1 MIDMASQ
8 KHSVNMLLDELRNLC
23 NESNDQLTVEKLK
36 GLLKAFG
43 KDDGIK
49 HPDDIELFTHQQ
61 FAFAVSNSGDAM
73 LITSKENGKESPYP
87 IIQYANSSFVQ
98 MTGYALEEI
107 IGKGVDLLHGPK
119 TDPKTL
125 DQIRTAL
132 STGQPIKTDILN
144 YRKDGSEYW
153 GELSIVPIAD
163 SNGSS
168 INCFVV
174 EREITERIRM
184 EEALIESEKRFKS
197 LADSVPVMIWQT
209 NLNRECVYLN
219 KVWLEFT
226 GQTLEQEVGKKFG
239 KGIHPEDLSRTK
251 EIFVKAFNE
260 QQPFEIEIR
269 LKRYDGQYRWLLD
282 TGVPQFTS
290 NGVFT
295 GYLGICL
302 DITERKQAAEQQ
314 RLHTTIVNQ
323 INEAIIG
330 IDLNHNIISWNKAAE
345 KMYSYGHSDVVG
357 RKLRDI
363 IHIRYIHPE
372 DEAEALRSMKEN
384 GFWHG
389 EVIHTNRFGKELP
402 VSLSTAAM
410 YNESGEQSG
419 IVATIFDL
427 TEAKKAEAEKEQLM
441 QLLLQSQKMEAIGK
455 LASGIAHDFN
465 NILTSIS
472 GYTTMLQKAS
482 PNDPQ
487 NPKRLSRIEESAN
500 RAATLMRQILGFARQ
515 GKQNVQPIKL
525 SDCIDN
531 AIRLIEPTLDKRI
544 RIIRQVQSGL
554 PNIEGDKSQL
564 EQVIVNLAVNAVDAI
579 MQTIEMK
586 GGGCLQFIVS
596 LGTLQDSQARLNN
609 VRPDMPFVH
618 LAVLDDG
625 EGIPKDI
632 RSKIFEPFF
641 TTKGIGKGTGLGLS
655 MVYGIVAN
663 HRGIVAVESEVGIG
677 TTFHLY
683 FPAIT

>member
-500 RAATLMRQILGFARQ
+500 RAATLTRQILGFARQ